1 MRKVF
6 YLIAA
11 NEGGFYQ
18 EEGSFELHYPLMV
31 NRRKGS
37 SSRWSVSHIQTGR
50 AISVGLSLSAA
61 RVLANAI
68 KDCRVWHEA
77 LTEEDVHKH
86 LAVETEEN
94 IYIMSRRVVADE
106 DSKEW

>member
-1 MRKVF
+1 MRKGF

-37 SSRWSVSHIQTGR
+37 FSRWSVSHIQTGR
-50 AISVGLSLSAA
+50 AISAGLSLSAA
-61 RVLANAI
+61 RQLAKDI

-77 LTEEDVHKH
+77 LTTEDVHRY

-94 IYIMSRRVVADE
+94 KYIMVKREIADE